1 MFVGSVFSTN
11 TTHLRFAWRMLVVAF
26 LGTALAVQSQTVT
39 ANFGNRSGST
49 AFVPSGLFSV
59 GGTGSTITDPGTI
72 NTLAAAG
79 LNGTR
84 FWVNLQ
90 SIYAKKNPNFN
101 SLDKTLETMKDAG
114 LHPLAVL
121 YETPS
126 SLGSTSCSPP
136 SDIWQWG
143 QMAASVVA
151 HVDKKFPGLLQDY
164 EIWNEPELATSL
176 CIANATTRLNTYI
189 AMFAEAAAAMHAQAE
204 ADGETIRTGGPVISQ
219 LSQGPTWIP
228 ALLNNSSAAPYVD
241 FVSFH
246 LYITGL
252 PNIQAGMNWSQLY
265 AITQSSTQG
274 LAYYYKKLEPLVRA
288 GHQPNAASTPIYI
301 TEYNNN
307 WAFALDCCR
316 NDPTYGP
323 LWNSVAITD
332 FLNVVYSGA
341 SEVPSQLSYFNSAG
355 NYFCIMGEWNSSMD
369 CNPSVM
375 EPYPQF
381 YAFKLFASSEYLGLQ
396 AGGHMAVSVSPASTT
411 TGLGATA
418 FYTNSAD
425 SVVVV
430 NPTSTSYS
438 AVNVILTNPGLPS
451 ASTGTVY
458 LLDRSNGQ
466 IASQSVS
473 LKSISGGYSA
483 TVEVP
488 AYATVAVSVKSGQTG
503 SAPTAV
509 VTASPQ
515 SGTHPLTVEV
525 DASHSQGGGS
535 TIIGRTITFGDGSWL
550 NWWPSAPHAYAKAG
564 TYKIQVTVKNQS
576 GQLSTATTT
585 VTVH

>member
-1 MFVGSVFSTN
+1 MFVGSMFSTK
-11 TTHLRFAWRMLVVAF
+11 TVHLHFAWLMLAVAF
-26 LGTALAVQSQTVT
+26 VGNAPAVQSQTVS

-49 AFVPSGLFSV
+49 AVVPSGLFSV
-59 GGTGSTITDPGTI
+59 GGTGTTITDPGTI
-72 NTLAAAG
+72 NRLTTAG
-79 LNGTR
+79 LSGTR
-84 FWVNLQ
+84 FWINLR
-90 SIYAKKNPNFN
+90 SIYATTTPNFN
-101 SLDKTLETMKDAG
+101 SLDETLETMKDAG
-114 LHPLAVL
+114 LHPLGVL
-121 YETPS
+121 YETPP
-126 SLGSTSCSPP
+126 SLGPTACSPP
-136 SDIWQWG
+136 SNIWKWG

-151 HVDKKFPGLLQDY
+151 HVDSKFPGLLQDY
-164 EIWNEPELATSL
+164 EIWNEPEFATSL
-176 CIANATTRLNTYI
+176 CISNATTRLNTYI
-189 AMFAEAAAAMHAQAE
+189 YMFAEAAAAMHKQAE
-204 ADGETIRTGGPVISQ
+204 SDGETIRTGGPVISQ
-219 LSQGPTWIP
+219 LSLAPTWIP
-228 ALLNNSSAAPYVD
+228 ALLDNASAAPYVD

-265 AITQSSTQG
+265 AITQSSTRG
-274 LAYYYKKLEPLVRA
+274 LAYYYKKLEPLVRK
-288 GHQPNAASTPIYI
+288 GHQPNAAATPIYI

-341 SEVPSQLSYFNSAG
+341 SEVPSNLSYFNSAG
-355 NYFCIMGEWNSSMD
+355 NYFCIMGQWNSSMN
-369 CNPSVM
+369 CNPSVL

-425 SVVVV
+425 SVVVI
-430 NPTSTSYS
+430 NPTSTSHS
-438 AVNVILTNPGLPS
+438 AVNVILANPGLPS
-451 ASTGTVY
+451 ETTGTVY

-466 IASQSVS
+466 ISSQSVS
-473 LKSISGGYSA
+473 LKPVSGGYSA

-488 AYATVAVSVKSGQTG
+488 AYATVAVSVKSSQTG

-525 DASHSQGGGS
+525 NASNSKGGGS
-535 TIIGRTITFGDGSWL
+535 AIIGRTITFGDGSWL
-550 NWWPSAPHAYAKAG
+550 NWWPSAAHAYEKDG

-576 GQLSTATTT
+576 GQLSTSTTT